1 MNHGK
6 AISVIL
12 TDSEISAISKKVSL
26 EVKNILRKH
35 REMLIEGAL
44 FLDSLEIR
52 LLIQTKM
59 NKEFQMRTFLAK
71 LIQELLE
78 SDENKGVKLVV
89 NGMNDSNLIKN
100 LIREGQPLNTTYS
113 LLLDELLIEYS
124 FARELLALLFRR
136 QVKKEYF
143 PSLSK
148 KSKRE

>member
-12 TDSEISAISKKVSL
+12 TDSEISAISKKVNL
-26 EVKNILRKH
+26 EVKNILRQH

-100 LIREGQPLNTTYS
+100 LVREGQPLNTTYS
-113 LLLDELLIEYS
+113 LLLDKLLVEYS
-124 FARELLALLFRR
+124 FARELLALLFRK

-143 PSLSK
+143 PNLSK
-148 KSKRE
+148 KSKGE

>member
-1 MNHGK
+1 VNHGK

>member
-1 MNHGK
+1 
-6 AISVIL
+6 
-12 TDSEISAISKKVSL
+12 
-26 EVKNILRKH
+26 
-35 REMLIEGAL
+35 MLIEGAL